1 MPRTIQPRTRTSVHP
16 RVHAKPT
23 KINHISVA
31 TIEERSSRPGANT
44 LLKESSPGGA
54 DMVNT
59 DARAMPTASADKQPV
74 MKSKILKIF
83 LVALR
88 ADMTQA
94 V

>member
-1 MPRTIQPRTRTSVHP
+1 MS
-16 RVHAKPT
+16 
-23 KINHISVA
+23 
-31 TIEERSSRPGANT
+31 EFSSRPGANR
-44 LLKESSPGGA
+44 LLKELSPGGA

-59 DARAMPTASADKQPV
+59 GVRIMPTASADKQPV